1 MSLCQDE
8 QFSQQ
13 RGVFENPEVQS
24 AIDHVLQGLP
34 EKANVLT
41 LGRESLQP
49 LAAKLSSAGNKVHCI
64 DASEPPVSTGSSETA
79 NPSFERANVKG
90 YSPKTSFDA
99 IVAIFSLYHLT
110 RAETYTQLF
119 KFSEWLRPGGQLV
132 LATTVIDSLNVGDQC
147 QDCVDECM
155 RCYPVTCMGKQLKAT
170 VFSKKGWA
178 SMCSKAGLTTEYQ
191 VDFTIQLGS
200 ALERHHI
207 MALRKT
213 EKQALVGPYPIP
225 ESYRGPHR
233 LSEAA
238 WEPFAS
244 RLVRDEFD
252 AVLETLKDNQ
262 KVLDVGSGYGS
273 KSSNFDHDCNTD

>member
-1 MSLCQDE
+1 MSFCEDGQH
-8 QFSQQ
+8 SQQ
-13 RGVFENPEVQS
+13 WGVFQNSEAQS
-24 AIDHVLQGLP
+24 VIDRVLQGLS
-34 EKANVLT
+34 EKASILL

-49 LAAKLSSAGNKVHCI
+49 LAAKLSSAGHQVHCI
-64 DASEPPVSTGSSETA
+64 DASEPPVATGSSPSETVD
-79 NPSFERANVKG
+79 VKN

-99 IVAIFSLYHLT
+99 IVAIFSLYQLT
-110 RAETYTQLF
+110 RAETYTQMF

-132 LATTVIDSLNVGDQC
+132 LATTVIDSLNVEDQC
-147 QDCVDECM
+147 KDCVDECM

-178 SMCSKAGLTTEYQ
+178 SMCSKAGLSTESQ
-191 VDFTIQLGS
+191 IDFTLQLDS
-200 ALERHHI
+200 VPESHHV

-213 EKQALVGPYPIP
+213 EQQALMGPYPIP
-225 ESYRGPHR
+225 ESYRGPHL

-252 AVLETLKDNQ
+252 AVLETLKGNQ

-273 KSSNFDHDCNTD
+273 KSSDLDQNWNTG

>member
-24 AIDHVLQGLP
+24 VIDHVLQGLP
-34 EKANVLT
+34 EKANVLI

-64 DASEPPVSTGSSETA
+64 DASEPPVSTGSNEIV
-79 NPSFERANVKG
+79 NPSFERANVKD

-99 IVAIFSLYHLT
+99 IVAIFSLYQLT

-132 LATTVIDSLNVGDQC
+132 LATTVIDSLSVGD

-155 RCYPVTCMGKQLKAT
+155 RCYPVTCMGKHLKAT

-178 SMCSKAGLTTEYQ
+178 SMCSKAGLSTESQ
-191 VDFTIQLGS
+191 VDFTLQLSS
-200 ALERHHI
+200 ALEHHHF

-213 EKQALVGPYPIP
+213 EQQALMGPYPIP

-252 AVLETLKDNQ
+252 AVLETLKGNQ

-273 KSSNFDHDCNTD
+273 KFSNFDHNCNTD